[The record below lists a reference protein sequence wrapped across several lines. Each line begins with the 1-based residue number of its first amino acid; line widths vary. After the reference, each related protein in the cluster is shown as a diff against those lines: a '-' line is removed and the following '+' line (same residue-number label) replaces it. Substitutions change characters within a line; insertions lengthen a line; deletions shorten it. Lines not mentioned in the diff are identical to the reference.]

1 MNLDT
6 YNQQLKNLTSQLT
19 KVMDQLDD
27 TDPEKELA
35 LYEERTG
42 AMIEIQANL
51 NLLDIQYNAE
61 RKQ

>member
-19 KVMDQLDD
+19 KVMDQLDA